1 MRGTPAFVLSGL
13 ILRRIF
19 DHNQLEFTK
28 ARPETIPTIAVVE
41 EAQSVLGHA
50 RGGDEGPYV
59 TWVKEGRKY
68 DLGAVLITQQP
79 GSIAPEL
86 LSQGDNW
93 FIFHLLSSG
102 DLHALKSA
110 NAHFSDDLL
119 SSLLNEP
126 LVGQGIFWS
135 SAGGKSY
142 PLPIRAL
149 SFEATY
155 KALDPEYNKAEVAT
169 YAKKLRG
176 EFDQML
182 VRVQREAEQALAGP
196 GPVTTGGAAE
206 VENEAS
212 VDEPV
217 DFLETCA
224 RAAIAGLK
232 QEKKLLDDIRARGT
246 PWMGVQVAL
255 TKSLPTQLDNR
266 EEIAYRLVV
275 RAMTEVFGPQNEKWR
290 TEKRPSKSKP
300 NTTTTYVVL
309 M

>member
-1 MRGTPAFVLSGL
+1 
-13 ILRRIF
+13 
-19 DHNQLEFTK
+19 
-28 ARPETIPTIAVVE
+28 
-41 EAQSVLGHA
+41 
-50 RGGDEGPYV
+50 
-59 TWVKEGRKY
+59 
-68 DLGAVLITQQP
+68 
-79 GSIAPEL
+79 
-86 LSQGDNW
+86 
-93 FIFHLLSSG
+93 
-102 DLHALKSA
+102 LHALKSA

-155 KALDPEYNKAEVAT
+155 KTLDPAYERPEAKT
-169 YAKKLRG
+169 YAKALRA

-182 VRVQREAEQALAGP
+182 SRVQKEAEPVAPERVLVTAG
-196 GPVTTGGAAE
+196 TGTAE
-206 VENEAS
+206 VEAEAS

-232 QEKKLLDDIRARGT
+232 QEKKLLDDIRSRGT
-246 PWMGVQVAL
+246 PWMGVQSAL
-255 TKSLPTQLDNR
+255 VKSLPTQLDNR

-275 RAMTEVFGPQNEKWR
+275 RAMTEVFGPQNENWR

-309 M
+309 I